1 MRNLYDVIQ
10 TGIGEIGRRTFEGKA
25 ISVSLLKLYCEDIRS
40 FLSDNIAEYIE
51 NLYRENLA
59 KIPSSKKGDFLN
71 LEHGYFVSMTNWVT
85 NNPIQFP
92 EIDFSEKE

>member
-40 FLSDNIAEYIE
+40 FFQDNIK
-51 NLYRENLA
+51 L
-59 KIPSSKKGDFLN
+59 
-71 LEHGYFVSMTNWVT
+71 
-85 NNPIQFP
+85 
-92 EIDFSEKE
+92 